1 MNGNGEMIAIP
12 LIVLTLAL
20 GVVSI
25 VRLLLEH
32 IQRTKSEKLQAEAYN
47 KMLDKLGSSQEIL
60 AWAQSETSQNLFK
73 LPPPERPA
81 PYSRILNAVQGGVVI
96 AALGIAVLFIR
107 TQAVGRGETAAMI
120 IGTILT
126 ALGIGL
132 LLSGGAS
139 WLLSR
144 KFGLINGKPELE

>member
-1 MNGNGEMIAIP
+1 MNGEFIAIP
-12 LIVLTLAL
+12 IVVLTLAI
-20 GVVSI
+20 GVVTI

-32 IQRTKSEKLQAEAYN
+32 IQRTKSEKLQAEVYN

-60 AWAQSETSQNLFK
+60 AWAQSESSQNLFQ
-73 LPPPERPA
+73 LPAPERPA
-81 PYSRILNAVQGGVVI
+81 PFTRILNAVQGGVVI
-96 AALGIAVLFIR
+96 GALGIAVLFIR

-144 KFGLINGKPELE
+144 KFGLINGKPAIE

>member
-1 MNGNGEMIAIP
+1 MNGDFIAIP
-12 LIVLTLAL
+12 IIVLTLAM
-20 GVVSI
+20 GVVTI

-32 IQRTKSEKLQAEAYN
+32 LQRTKSEKLQAEVYN

-60 AWAQSETSQNLFK
+60 AWAQSETSQNLFQ
-73 LPPPERPA
+73 LPAPERPA

-96 AALGIAVLFIR
+96 AALGVAVLFIR